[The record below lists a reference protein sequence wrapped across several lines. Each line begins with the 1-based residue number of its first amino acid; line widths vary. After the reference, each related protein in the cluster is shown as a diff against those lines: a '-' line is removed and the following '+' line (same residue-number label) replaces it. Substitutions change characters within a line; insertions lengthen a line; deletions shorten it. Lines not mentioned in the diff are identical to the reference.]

1 MLLRAVLEIVFILLV
16 ARAFWN
22 LVAGILQGIS
32 GEPRRREVRRPD
44 EAVSMV
50 RDPVCGTFVVPDR
63 AIALVVGRDHLYF
76 CSTACRDT
84 YRSRPNAHTGR
95 VEGRTA

>member
-1 MLLRAVLEIVFILLV
+1 MFEVVFYAVLLLFIG
-16 ARAFWN
+16 RAALSLWG
-22 LVAGILQGIS
+22 GIKEGLRGPGPAANVPSRGVQ
-32 GEPRRREVRRPD
+32 
-44 EAVSMV
+44 MV

-63 AIALVVGRDHLYF
+63 AIALMVGRDHFYF

-84 YRSRPNAHTGR
+84 YRSRPNPRTGH

>member
-1 MLLRAVLEIVFILLV
+1 MIEVVFYAVLLLFIGRAALSLWGGIKEGLRGPGPGGQV
-16 ARAFWN
+16 ASRG
-22 LVAGILQGIS
+22 VQ
-32 GEPRRREVRRPD
+32 
-44 EAVSMV
+44 MV
-50 RDPVCGTFVVPDR
+50 RDPVCGTFVVPDK
-63 AIALVVGRDHLYF
+63 AIALMVGRDHLYF

>member
-1 MLLRAVLEIVFILLV
+1 MFEVVFYAVLLLFV
-16 ARAFWN
+16 GRAALSLWG
-22 LVAGILQGIS
+22 GIKEGLRGPGPGSNVPSRGVQ
-32 GEPRRREVRRPD
+32 
-44 EAVSMV
+44 MV